1 MKLQARHFEVF
12 SLNEA
17 LAAELRPLF
26 VECEGMQFDCQ
37 VGQRN
42 NNQITSAFDHAL
54 RDHLFS
60 RGATPAAFTRPKGK
74 GFKEDF
80 AFTHN
85 GRTFVVEAEKS
96 NSDKILYDFLKFHFY
111 LASGADA
118 VLLLLPKNWP
128 HVGGEADMFAI
139 GKERLKHCQKAGF
152 GSSMFFERVLIV
164 GYEQETDAGRRL
176 TAAIRKKLIAA
187 AKA

>member
-1 MKLQARHFEVF
+1 MKLQAIQFELF
-12 SLNEA
+12 SLNQA
-17 LAAELRPLF
+17 LAAELHPLF
-26 VECEGMQFDCQ
+26 VECEGMEFECQ

-42 NNQITSAFDHAL
+42 NNQITSVFDHAL
-54 RDHLFS
+54 RDHLCS

-85 GRTFVVEAEKS
+85 GRTYVVEAEKS

-128 HVGGEADMFAI
+128 HVGGEVDMFAI
-139 GKERLKHCQKAGF
+139 GKERLKHCQEAGF
-152 GSSMFFERVLIV
+152 GLPQFFERTLIV
-164 GYEQETDAGRRL
+164 GYEQTTPDGRKL
-176 TAAIRKKLIAA
+176 TSAVRRELIAEQ
-187 AKA
+187 